1 MPRGTL
7 QIAEGMGNF
16 KLSTNVFPELKRQT
30 LEIRELEAA
39 ESCRTKFWRGE
50 LHRKRAPKIC
60 IESIS
65 LC

>member
-7 QIAEGMGNF
+7 QIAEGMGNS

-30 LEIRELEAA
+30 LEIREFEAA

-50 LHRKRAPKIC
+50 SYTEKELQKYA
-60 IESIS
+60 
-65 LC
+65 